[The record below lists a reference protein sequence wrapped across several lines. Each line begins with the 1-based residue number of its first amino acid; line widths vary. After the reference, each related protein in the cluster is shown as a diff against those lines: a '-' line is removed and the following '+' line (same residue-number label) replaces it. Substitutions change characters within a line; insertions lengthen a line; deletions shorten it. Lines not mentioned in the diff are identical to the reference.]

1 MKNITPTELAK
12 TAQEFAP
19 IFKEDNKDG
28 WEQICRLIAC
38 QVADEYKVDKDR
50 IRVFL
55 LNVNRGGNETEDSKW
70 PVVARNTKE
79 GVRDAELAI
88 SRTELR
94 SIVQDFE
101 DIKDRF
107 QRASGSVRVSSST
120 KTNTSYGTSGVDTL
134 GFGTL
139 SYVLKIAVKTTY

>member
-19 IFKEDNKDG
+19 IFKDDNKDC
-28 WEQICRLIAC
+28 WDQICRLIAC

-55 LNVNRGGNETEDSKW
+55 LNANSGGNDTDDSKW

-79 GVRDAELAI
+79 GIKDAELAI

-101 DIKDRF
+101 DIKDRV
-107 QRASGSVRVSSST
+107 QRVSGSVRLSSST
-120 KTNTSYGTSGVDTL
+120 KTNTTYGTSGVDTL
-134 GFGTL
+134 GFGAL
-139 SYVLKIAVKTTY
+139 SYVLKIAVKTNF